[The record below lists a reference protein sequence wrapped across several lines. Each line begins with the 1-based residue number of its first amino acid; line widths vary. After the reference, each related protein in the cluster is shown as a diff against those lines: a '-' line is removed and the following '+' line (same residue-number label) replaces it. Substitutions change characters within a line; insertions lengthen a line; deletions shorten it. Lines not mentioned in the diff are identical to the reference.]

1 MKQYSAPK
9 LSDVILHTE
18 QVMQTVSGEEVRKGT
33 GKVGGA
39 GFSTNDKGL
48 GTDIWNDKENEE

>member
-18 QVMQTVSGEEVRKGT
+18 QVMQTTSVEVPKGT

-39 GFSTNDKGL
+39 DFTTNEKGL
-48 GTDIWNDKENEE
+48 GTDIWNDSEDEE